1 MLMKSL
7 LEISDLS
14 IQYPRAA
21 SPLLEHISL
30 GFACGEVTALL
41 GPNGCGKTSLL
52 RAISGELD
60 YSGRIHLFGRPQADW
75 YRSQS
80 EHRALARRYGL
91 LAQHSNVNFAF
102 TSREVVQLGL
112 GPGSLSRVEQGDRVE
127 HFMQRADVWHLR
139 DRLFPSLSGGE
150 KQRVQLARV
159 LSQLSLAEPGEE
171 KILLL
176 DEPTSALDLKHQH
189 QVLALA
195 GEIAGENTAVVAVLH
210 DLNLAAR
217 YADRMVMLANGQV
230 QADGTPAALLQP
242 DLVERVYG
250 YRGQLVDMAGYR
262 ALL

>member
-1 MLMKSL
+1 MLL
-7 LEISDLS
+7 AISDLS
-14 IQYPRAA
+14 IQYPRAT
-21 SPLLEHISL
+21 SPLLENITLS
-30 GFACGEVTALL
+30 FACGEVTALL

-60 YSGRIHLFGRPQADW
+60 YTGHIHLFSRPKADW
-75 YRSQS
+75 YRTHQD
-80 EHRALARRYGL
+80 HRALARRYGL
-91 LAQHSNVNFAF
+91 LSQHSNLNFAF

-112 GPGSLSRVEQGDRVE
+112 APGSLSRVEQGERVA

-139 DRLFPSLSGGE
+139 DRLFPGLSGGE

-159 LSQLSLAEPGEE
+159 LCQLSLAEPGEE

-195 GEIAGENTAVVAVLH
+195 CEVAGDSTAVIAVLH

-217 YADRMVMLANGQV
+217 YADRMVMLGQGRV
-230 QADGTPAALLQP
+230 QADGAPANLLQP
-242 DLVERVYG
+242 ELVEQVYG
-250 YRGQLVDMAGYR
+250 YRGQLVEVNGHF

>member
-1 MLMKSL
+1 ML
-7 LEISDLS
+7 LEVTDLT

-21 SPLLEHISL
+21 APLLEHISL

-60 YSGRIHLFGRPQADW
+60 YRGNIRLFGRPQADW
-75 YRSQS
+75 YRRQND
-80 EHRALARRYGL
+80 HRALARRYGL
-91 LAQHSNVNFAF
+91 LPQHSNLNFAF
-102 TSREVVQLGL
+102 TCGEVVQLGL
-112 GPGSLSRVEQGDRVE
+112 APGSLSRAEQEERIG

-159 LSQLSLAEPGEE
+159 LSQLSLADAGDK

-189 QVLALA
+189 DVLALA
-195 GEIAGENTAVVAVLH
+195 REVAGDNAAVVAVLH

-217 YADRMVMLANGQV
+217 YADRLVMLANGQV
-230 QADGTPAALLQP
+230 QADGNPAELLQP
-242 DLVERVYG
+242 ELVEQVYG
-250 YRGQLVDMAGYR
+250 YRGQLVDVAGYR
-262 ALL
+262 MLL

>member
-1 MLMKSL
+1 MLLK
-7 LEISDLS
+7 ISDLS
-14 IQYPRAA
+14 IRYPRAE

-30 GFACGEVTALL
+30 DFHCGQVTALL

-52 RAISGELD
+52 RAISGELS
-60 YSGRIHLFGRPQADW
+60 YAGHIQLLGRPQADW
-75 YRSQS
+75 YRSQKAR
-80 EHRALARRYGL
+80 RALARRYGL
-91 LAQHSNVNFAF
+91 LAQHSNLNFAF
-102 TSREVVQLGL
+102 TCREVVLLGL
-112 GPGSLSRVEQGDRVE
+112 GPGSLSRAQQDTRIQ

-159 LSQLSLAEPGEE
+159 LSQLSLADPSDE

-189 QVLALA
+189 EVLALA
-195 GEIAGENTAVVAVLH
+195 REVADEKTAVIAVLH

-217 YADRMVMLANGQV
+217 YADRMVMLARGRI
-230 QADGTPAALLQP
+230 QADGPPADLLQP
-242 DLVERVYG
+242 ALIEQVYG
-250 YRGQLVDMAGYR
+250 YRGQLVDVAGYS

>member
-1 MLMKSL
+1 MF

-14 IQYPRAA
+14 IRYPRAA
-21 SPLLEHISL
+21 SSLLERISL
-30 GFACGEVTALL
+30 GFAGGEVTALL

-60 YSGRIHLFGRPQADW
+60 YRGNIRLFGRPQADW

-91 LAQHSNVNFAF
+91 LAQHSNLNFAF
-102 TSREVVQLGL
+102 TCREVVQLGL
-112 GPGSLSRVEQGDRVE
+112 GPGSLSRAEQGERVE

-159 LSQLSLAEPGEE
+159 LSQLSLADPGDD

-189 QVLALA
+189 DVLSLAREVA
-195 GEIAGENTAVVAVLH
+195 GEGTAVVAVLH

-217 YADRMVMLANGQV
+217 YADRMVMLADGRI
-230 QADGTPAALLQP
+230 QADGAPAELLQP
-242 DLVERVYG
+242 ELVERVYG
-250 YRGQLVDMAGYR
+250 YRGRLVDVAGYR

>member
-1 MLMKSL
+1 ML

-14 IQYPRAA
+14 IQYPRAS

-60 YSGRIHLFGRPQADW
+60 HSGRIQLFGRPQADW
-75 YRSQS
+75 YRSQQD
-80 EHRALARRYGL
+80 HRALARRYAL
-91 LAQHSNVNFAF
+91 LTQHSNLSFAF

-112 GPGSLSRVEQGDRVE
+112 GPGSLSRSEQGERVDQ
-127 HFMQRADVWHLR
+127 FMQRADVWRLR

-159 LSQLSLAEPGEE
+159 LSQLSLADPGDE

-189 QVLALA
+189 EVLALA
-195 GEIAGENTAVVAVLH
+195 GEVAGENTAVVAVLH

-217 YADRMVMLANGQV
+217 YADRMVMLANGRI
-230 QADGTPAALLQP
+230 QADGTPAELLQP
-242 DLVERVYG
+242 DLVEQVYG
-250 YRGQLVDMAGYR
+250 YRGQLVDMVGYR

>member
-1 MLMKSL
+1 MLIR
-7 LEISDLS
+7 ISNLC
-14 IQYPRAA
+14 ITYPRAP
-21 SPLLEHISL
+21 SPLLQDINL
-30 GFACGEVTALL
+30 GFAAGQVTALL

-52 RAISGELD
+52 RAISGELPH
-60 YSGRIHLFGRPQADW
+60 SGSIQLFGRPQEAW
-75 YRSQS
+75 YRTQK
-80 EHRALARRYGL
+80 EHRQLARRYGL
-91 LAQHSNVNFAF
+91 LPQHSNLSFAF
-102 TSREVVQLGL
+102 TCREVVQLGL
-112 GPGSLSRVEQGDRVE
+112 APGSLSVREQGERIE

-159 LSQLSLAEPGEE
+159 LSQLSLAERGDE

-195 GEIAGENTAVVAVLH
+195 RAIAGENTAVVSVLH

-217 YADRMVMLANGQV
+217 YADRMVMLAEGRV
-230 QADGTPAALLQP
+230 QADGTPTELLQP
-242 DLVERVYG
+242 ELVEQVYG
-250 YRGQLVDMAGYR
+250 YRGQLVDVAGYR

>member
-1 MLMKSL
+1 MLIR
-7 LEISDLS
+7 ISNLC
-14 IQYPRAA
+14 INYPRAA
-21 SPLLEHISL
+21 SPLLQDIDL
-30 GFACGEVTALL
+30 DFAASEVAALL

-52 RAISGELD
+52 RAISGELPH
-60 YSGRIHLFGRPQADW
+60 SGSIQLFGRPQEDW
-75 YRSQS
+75 YRSHKD
-80 EHRALARRYGL
+80 HRQLARRYGL
-91 LAQHSNVNFAF
+91 LPQHSSLSFAF
-102 TSREVVQLGL
+102 TCHEVVQLGL
-112 GPGSLSRVEQGDRVE
+112 APGSLSVSEQGERVAF
-127 HFMQRADVWHLR
+127 FMQRADVWHLR

-159 LSQLSLAEPGEE
+159 LAQLSLAECGEE

-195 GEIAGENTAVVAVLH
+195 REIAEENTAVVAVLH

-217 YADRMVMLANGQV
+217 YADRMVMLADGGV

-242 DLVERVYG
+242 ELVERVYG
-250 YRGQLVDMAGYR
+250 YRGQLVDVAGYS